1 MILNDRD
8 SRRDPLQ
15 TFRRNQVE
23 HALWKFATFD
33 RQAHHEPN
41 SAFKARVKHLLNL
54 NQSGIIFQRDKN
66 APKVARPLGDSSP
79 AGTGTD
85 AEFTVT
91 DTVCL
96 GLALDMLRAGFKQ
109 QEVLL
114 LLGYLR
120 RPLEETIIPEVL
132 RSPPEFVPV
141 WPKKKIQSVEQDR
154 RVFLVLHRVE
164 SSEEF
169 AAFNPKRQSVP
180 IYKEPRICK
189 GVSELSAVL
198 ADMNHVL
205 WRAIV
210 FEIGY
215 LVAGISQFLSEVP
228 PAKRGRRK

>member
-1 MILNDRD
+1 MLASSTR
-8 SRRDPLQ
+8 PLQ

-23 HALWKFATFD
+23 HALWKFATLD

-41 SAFKARVKHLLNL
+41 SAFRARVKHLLNL
-54 NQSGIIFQRDKN
+54 DRSGVIFQRAKA
-66 APKVARPLGDSSP
+66 APKVARALGSS
-79 AGTGTD
+79 ASEGTGTN
-85 AEFTVT
+85 AEFTLA
-91 DTVCL
+91 DTVCI
-96 GLALDMLRAGFKQ
+96 GLALDMVRAGFKQ
-109 QEVLL
+109 GEVLL

-120 RPLEETIIPEVL
+120 GPLEETTIPEIL
-132 RSPPEFVPV
+132 RSPPEIVPV
-141 WPKKKIQSVEQDR
+141 WPKKKIQSVEQEREDR

-189 GVSELSAVL
+189 GVGALRAVL

-205 WRAIV
+205 RRAIV

-228 PAKRGRRK
+228 PAKRGRR